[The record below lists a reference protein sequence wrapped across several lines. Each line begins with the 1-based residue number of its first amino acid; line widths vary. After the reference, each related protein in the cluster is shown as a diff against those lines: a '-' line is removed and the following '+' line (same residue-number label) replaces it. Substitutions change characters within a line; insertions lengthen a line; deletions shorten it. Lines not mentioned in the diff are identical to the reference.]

1 MSKIGDKVLELLE
14 QGYTMEE
21 IQNSQGELV

>member
-1 MSKIGDKVLELLE
+1 MSKIDDKVLELLE

-21 IQNSQGELV
+21 IQNSQVELV